1 MILYRHLN
9 FLKAVLVHSITAFG
23 GPQAHYGLMMKNFVE
38 KKRVIT
44 QEELVEYNS
53 FCQLLPGASSTQ
65 VLTLIGFKRGGV
77 GLALLTLLIWVT
89 PASILMGFFSFLVN
103 DPNTKDYQERLF
115 QFIPAMAVGF
125 LVYGFTQTYKIA
137 IHNTITK
144 FILLFSSIFIYILF
158 KQPWVF
164 AFVIVAG
171 GFITN
176 ISSKRIPQKDHPK
189 KRISWNNLWLFAFVF
204 ALAGIL
210 SELARKDDW
219 NLRRP
224 INFFEHSYRMG
235 SIVFGG
241 GQVLIPMMYEQFV
254 ERPKSQR
261 VIQKNQFKKE
271 SVVNMDPQTFYKGA
285 GLVRAV
291 PGPVFSINS
300 YMGGI
305 AMNDRSMSWQIMGC
319 IIGTIGIFLPSA
331 LLVFFFFPIWKNLQ
345 KYAIVYRSL
354 EGINAVV
361 AGILLASVVRMM
373 NDITVNIMDMRTIVN
388 LTIVMLTWL
397 VLRYSRLSSPIIVIG
412 CILAGYF
419 FSI

>member
-1 MILYRHLN
+1 M
-9 FLKAVLVHSITAFG
+9 HSLTAFG

-44 QEELVEYNS
+44 EDELIEYNS

-65 VLTLIGFKRGGV
+65 VLTLIGFKRGGI

-103 DPNTKDYQERLF
+103 DPTTKEYQQRIF

-125 LVYGFTQTYKIA
+125 LVYGFTQTYKIS

-144 FILLFSSIFIYILF
+144 FILIFSSIFIYLLF

-171 GFITN
+171 GLTTN
-176 ISSKRIPQKDHPK
+176 ISNKRIPQKNSPRK
-189 KRISWNNLWLFAFVF
+189 KISWNNLWLFAFVF
-204 ALAGIL
+204 ASAGIL
-210 SELARKDDW
+210 SEIAKNEDW
-219 NLRRP
+219 KLRRP

-254 ERPKSQR
+254 ERPKSER
-261 VIQKNQFKKE
+261 VIQKNHFKRE

-305 AMNDRSMSWQIMGC
+305 AMNESSISWQILGC

-361 AGILLASVVRMM
+361 TGILLATLIRMM
-373 NDITVNIMDMRTIVN
+373 KDITVNIMDMRTIFN
-388 LTIVMLTWL
+388 LSIVMLTWL
-397 VLRYSRLSSPIIVIG
+397 VLRYTKISSPLVVIA
-412 CILAGYF
+412 CILAGF
-419 FSI
+419 LFSF

>member
-1 MILYRHLN
+1 MS
-9 FLKAVLVHSITAFG
+9 FLKAVLIHSLTAFG

-38 KKRVIT
+38 KRRVIT
-44 QEELVEYNS
+44 QEELIEYNS

-65 VLTLIGFKRGGV
+65 VLTLIGYKRGGI

-103 DPNTKDYQERLF
+103 DQATKHYQEQVF

-125 LVYGFTQTYKIA
+125 LVYGFTQTYQLA
-137 IHNTITK
+137 IHNTITRG
-144 FILLFSSIFIYILF
+144 ILLVSSILIYVLF

-171 GFITN
+171 GLITN
-176 ISSKRIPQKDHPK
+176 ISNKRIPQQYQSK
-189 KRISWNNLWLFAFVF
+189 KKISWNNLWLFAFVF

-210 SELARKDDW
+210 SEMARKEDW

-254 ERPKSQR
+254 ERPKSER
-261 VIQKNQFKKE
+261 VIQKNQNKRE

-305 AMNDRSMSWQIMGC
+305 AMNERSVIWQVAGC

-331 LLVFFFFPIWKNLQ
+331 LMVFFFFPIWKNLQ

-361 AGILLASVVRMM
+361 VGILLASVVHMM
-373 NDITVNIMDMRTIVN
+373 KDITVNYTDMRIFINLSIV
-388 LTIVMLTWL
+388 LITWI
-397 VLRYSRLSSPIIVIG
+397 VLRYTKIASPLLVLSS
-412 CILAGYF
+412 ILAGAIF
-419 FSI
+419 VL